1 MTETETAVWTN
12 RKWDTSSGYASIL
25 ISGISFTV
33 TVWPLTHALVL
44 ISQIIHKIKK
54 KSDMNVTEK
63 IEDVCDRIFELVD
76 KNKDSK

>member
-1 MTETETAVWTN
+1 MAVWTN
-12 RKWDTSSGYASIL
+12 RKWGTSSRYASIS
-25 ISGISFTV
+25 ISGISLTV
-33 TVWPLTHALVL
+33 TAWSLTYDLVL

-54 KSDMNVTEK
+54 KSDMSVTEK